1 MAEFVESQDDEV
13 VGDEFQAEEVKANST
28 PTPEE
33 PAIPEKY
40 KGKSMDDII
49 KMHQEAEKLI
59 GRQAQ
64 EVGEVRKLAD
74 ELIKRQITPQEQP
87 VKAIEDDTD
96 FFADPVKA
104 VNKAV
109 EAHPAVVQAQQA
121 AMQMA
126 RMQTANRLAQSHPD
140 YTQVIADPEFAS
152 WVNESPI
159 RQRLYVAADKQ
170 FDFDS
175 ANELLANFKALK
187 KMKQETVQQAAQ
199 QLQDQRN
206 QTLKAATVAVDGATG
221 ETSKKIYRRQDLI
234 RLQLTDPDRYMAL
247 QDDIMA
253 AYNEN
258 RVR

>member
-13 VGDEFQAEEVKANST
+13 VGDEFQAEEVKSQSAPPS
-28 PTPEE
+28 EE

-49 KMHQEAEKLI
+49 RMHQEAEKLI

-74 ELIKRQITPQEQP
+74 ELIKRQISPQEQP
-87 VKAIEDDTD
+87 AKAIEDDTD